1 MPPTQ
6 TFEGKTF
13 LLKNA
18 FWDMPT
24 QPPPAPPLNPCV
36 GYAKVKASKV
46 WESQRDW
53 LNQRNGNIACGQA
66 RIF

>member
-1 MPPTQ
+1 MIGTQ
-6 TFEGKTF
+6 AFEGKTF

-24 QPPPAPPLNPCV
+24 QPPSLLKNPCV
-36 GYAKVKASKV
+36 GYAKVRVSKV
-46 WESQRDW
+46 WESKRDW
-53 LNQRNGNIACGQA
+53 LNHKNGNIACGQA